1 MSERESNSNC
11 LICELQGS
19 DAVTRAS
26 DVARAFGDTQ
36 GLDEDDLA
44 RFCIVLE
51 ELTAN
56 LYEHGGLTD
65 RDKVGLS
72 LTREPGAI
80 RIIIT
85 DPGTPFDL
93 RSAASNHQRPERGG
107 GVGIDIIRSWARIVD
122 YAVTPEGNRL
132 ELVLPI

>member
-1 MSERESNSNC
+1 MSKRESNSNC
-11 LICELQGS
+11 VICELQGS
-19 DAVTRAS
+19 EAVTRAS
-26 DVARAFGDTQ
+26 DVARAFGAAQ
-36 GLDEDDLA
+36 GLNEDDLA

-65 RDKVGLS
+65 RDKVGLN
-72 LTREPGAI
+72 LAREPGAI

-93 RSAASNHQRPERGG
+93 RSVPSNYQSPERGG

-122 YAVTPEGNRL
+122 YAATPEGNRL
-132 ELVLPI
+132 ELVLPV